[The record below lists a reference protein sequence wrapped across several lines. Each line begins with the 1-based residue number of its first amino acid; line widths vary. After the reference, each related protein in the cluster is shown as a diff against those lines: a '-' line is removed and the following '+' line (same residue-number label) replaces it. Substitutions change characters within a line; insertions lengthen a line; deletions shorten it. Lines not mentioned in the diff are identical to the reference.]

1 MCDFGIF
8 LFSKQK
14 AAAKQQCD
22 EKLNKEGQK
31 MWYLISKTKITTKMN
46 YAKLTTLPGYPRTYF
61 L

>member
-31 MWYLISKTKITTKMN
+31 M
-46 YAKLTTLPGYPRTYF
+46 
-61 L
+61 